1 MGGRGISF
9 RRGYGIMDFLSGPT
23 CTKIYKK
30 GTLFMLS
37 LEKDCF
43 PKCYLKISASRSVPL
58 PQSNRMRGVI
68 NGASSTFNAQVVT

>member
-1 MGGRGISF
+1 
-9 RRGYGIMDFLSGPT
+9 
-23 CTKIYKK
+23 
-30 GTLFMLS
+30 MLS

-68 NGASSTFNAQVVT
+68 NGARALSTLRSLRSKRRENVEPGIPPRTRFGCKL